1 MLGDSRRP
9 AVDIDLLLP
18 IYRFNTWA
26 NEAIRAALLV
36 AGEERA
42 RRPLDLWFGS
52 AFAISA
58 HICAGETIWISRL
71 RDGVTP
77 PRLLGED
84 DFPDVAALTE
94 HWRDLDRQWEA
105 YVAGL
110 TPAALAETVPWTS
123 QHGERFT
130 HIRWQILLHLPFHS
144 SEHRAHAA
152 TALTLLGVRHGP
164 QDFHLQFM
172 PPDAAALRSG
182 PRQTP

>member
-1 MLGDSRRP
+1 M
-9 AVDIDLLLP
+9 DIDLLLP

-26 NEAIRAALLV
+26 NESIREALLA
-36 AGEERA
+36 AGDERA

-52 AFAISA
+52 AFAITA
-58 HICAGETIWISRL
+58 HICAGEAIWISRL

-77 PRLLGED
+77 ARLLGEE
-84 DFPDVAALTE
+84 DFSGVAALME

-105 YVAGL
+105 YVASL
-110 TPAALAETVPWTS
+110 TPAALEEVVPWTS
-123 QHGERFT
+123 QHGEDFT

-172 PPDAAALRSG
+172 LPDAAALRSSPPVG
-182 PRQTP
+182 DE